1 MFNQI
6 PLFIML
12 LTPVFAYVVGAIIL
26 SFIECLRNGSI
37 LNERDNITSYRNG
50 L

>member
-6 PLFIML
+6 SLFIML
-12 LTPVFAYVVGAIIL
+12 LTPVFAYVVGAIIC
-26 SFIECLRNGSI
+26 SFLECLRNDSI
-37 LNERDNITSYRNG
+37 LTERDNITINRNG